1 MGIFQCFGVCRQ
13 GKSNGDKVYRIVAT
27 GDKLIRN
34 FCLLSLSYYINTYF
48 DEEYPTST
56 DVIDNLEKAYKT
68 LVETNQNEYKIISI
82 CSDVLVVPPYSENKI
97 DALEI
102 RINYIPNECINYY
115 LPYKRNKE
123 STIYFL
129 KEYSEAGTLN
139 IINEQ
144 NKINLTQTAITSRY
158 IIKDKLP
165 ILYVVHEDT
174 DEWQFLGGQD
184 VEEKDIMIVSMQNI
198 IEHDETIKKILH
210 IPLGS
215 EAIRKDEISEWRII
229 TKN

>member
-1 MGIFQCFGVCRQ
+1 MINQIEKLKQYVIKYAETYLKEFGEFYPFGFTV
-13 GKSNGDKVYRIVAT
+13 DKQENVKPFDI
-27 GDKLIRN
+27 
-34 FCLLSLSYYINTYF
+34 YF
-48 DEEYPTST
+48 GEEHPASS
-56 DVIDNLEKAYKT
+56 DVIENLEKAYKT

-82 CSDVLVVPPYSENKI
+82 CSDVLVIPPYSENKI

-102 RINYIPNECINYY
+102 RINYLPNECINYY
-115 LPYKRNKE
+115 VPYKRNE
-123 STIYFL
+123 DGTILFL

-198 IEHDETIKKILH
+198 IEHDETIRKILH
-210 IPLGS
+210 LPLGS
-215 EAIRKDEISEWRII
+215 EAIRKDKISEWRII